1 MPITGS
7 TVADFYA
14 GKLTIVSGV
23 DSFNEI
29 YPFTPGTTRSQAQS
43 GLGLIVK
50 SRARLISGDLT
61 IQKARVSLSG
71 GVRDKFPTTGNT
83 NTDYAPFLIDAEVSA
98 ETGNATGDGLDF
110 RFETGD
116 GKYATRAIK
125 GVRDSWIAGNQ
136 FTVTPSASYSIGG
149 PYLTYAV
156 LPLLDTAADVLSNY
170 LSLVRD
176 LTALYVFDSLTG
188 LYQPYTFATWRFR
201 RVTRRKVG
209 GKYNLGRG
217 RQRNYA

>member
-7 TVADFYA
+7 TVADFYV
-14 GKLTIVSGV
+14 GKLTITSGV
-23 DSFNEI
+23 DSFNEV
-29 YPFTPGTTRSQAQS
+29 YSFTPGTTRTQAQS
-43 GLGLIVK
+43 GLGLILK
-50 SRARLISGDLT
+50 ARSRLISGDLT

-71 GVRDKFPTTGNT
+71 GVRDKFPATGVT
-83 NTDYAPFLIDAEVSA
+83 NTDYAPILIGAEVAIEAS
-98 ETGNATGDGLDF
+98 NATGDGLDF

-116 GKYATRAIK
+116 GKFATRAVK
-125 GVRDSWIAGNQ
+125 GVRDSWIAGNL
-136 FTVTPSASYSIGG
+136 FTVTPAASYPIGG
-149 PYLTYAV
+149 PYLTYGVGDAE
-156 LPLLDTAADVLSNY
+156 ADVVSNY
-170 LSLVRD
+170 LSIVRD
-176 LTALYVFDSLTG
+176 LTALYVYDSISG